1 MIRTV
6 VCEKDGCSGNEF
18 YINSQD
24 DKLKLRCKDCESIY
38 YYDTNDYDFKML
50 SSCSSCNNDVFK
62 VFKDLDSNNI
72 YAKCTK
78 CGNPP
83 EKVFVDSDGVQVTY
97 EAKLLHDIKD
107 LMHQVDQRVCNLEIK
122 VEGLERG
129 QELLEESLAY
139 INKYMCE

>member
-18 YINSQD
+18 YIKSEDN
-24 DKLKLRCKDCESIY
+24 KLKLICKECESIY
-38 YYDTNDYDFKML
+38 YHDINYYDFIML
-50 SSCSSCNNDVFK
+50 SSCSSCNNNVFK
-62 VFKDLDSNNI
+62 VFKDLDNDNI

-78 CGNPP
+78 CGAPP
-83 EKVFVDSDGVQVTY
+83 EKIFIDSDGVQVTY
-97 EAKLLHDIKD
+97 EAKLLCDIKD
-107 LMHQVDQRVCNLEIK
+107 LMHKVDQRVCNLELK
-122 VEGLERG
+122 LDDLERG